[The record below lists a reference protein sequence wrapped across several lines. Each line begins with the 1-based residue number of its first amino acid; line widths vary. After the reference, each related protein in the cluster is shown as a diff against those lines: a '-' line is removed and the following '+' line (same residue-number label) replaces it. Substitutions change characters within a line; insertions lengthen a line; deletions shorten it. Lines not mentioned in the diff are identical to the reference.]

1 MDGYSF
7 FKYMNPFICQFDPVL
22 HTVRYVRNRSPF
34 LFTALLSVAAKV
46 FCPAIY
52 AKLHEHSEKLLHN
65 IMGSGEKSLEIIQG
79 VCLLTHWK
87 ESSDTRAWMFI
98 GYAIRGGLELGLN
111 KLKPSILDKPMQLV
125 SGFEEEMEL
134 REQRSKERTWLV
146 LFIYDRRYA
155 TIPPMFI
162 APFLFCLSPY

>member
-1 MDGYSF
+1 
-7 FKYMNPFICQFDPVL
+7 
-22 HTVRYVRNRSPF
+22 
-34 LFTALLSVAAKV
+34 
-46 FCPAIY
+46 
-52 AKLHEHSEKLLHN
+52 
-65 IMGSGEKSLEIIQG
+65 MGSGEKSLEIIQG

-87 ESSDTRAWMFI
+87 ESNDTRAWMFI

-146 LFIYDRRYA
+146 LFIYDRRCA
-155 TIPPMFI
+155 TIPPMFT
-162 APFLFCLSPY
+162 APFLFYPSPY